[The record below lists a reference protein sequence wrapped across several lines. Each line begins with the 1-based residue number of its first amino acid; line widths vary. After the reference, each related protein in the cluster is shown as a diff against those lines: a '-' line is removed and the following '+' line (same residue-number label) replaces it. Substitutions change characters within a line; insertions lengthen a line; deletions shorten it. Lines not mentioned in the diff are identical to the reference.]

1 MGPCFRR
8 DDVWRERI
16 QKRLHLTPDA
26 RLARRIRIDIAP
38 LEQIIEATDA
48 VPAIAIGLE
57 HQSVPAAV
65 VGVAVVFGE
74 QTERR

>member
-1 MGPCFRR
+1 MRGFS
-8 DDVWRERI
+8 
-16 QKRLHLTPDA
+16 
-26 RLARRIRIDIAP
+26 RRIRVDIAP
-38 LEQIIEATDA
+38 LEQIIEAADA

-74 QTERR
+74 PTERQ

>member
-1 MGPCFRR
+1 MRG
-8 DDVWRERI
+8 
-16 QKRLHLTPDA
+16 
-26 RLARRIRIDIAP
+26 LAGRIRVDIAP
-38 LEQIIEATDA
+38 LEQIIEPADA